1 MKISSFLYAAAFLA
15 VALVVSGSA
24 QAAPSAETFVKKAAV
39 ANLFEIQSSQLA
51 LQKSQNKQVKNF
63 AQMMIDDHTK
73 AGDQLKSTLSAA
85 NIDSSTVPT
94 TLDAK
99 HEKIEDKLNSA
110 PAGKFDK
117 DYIKA
122 QSQAHIETIVLFKS
136 YADNGDNAALKSF
149 ALQTLPTLEKH
160 KGEVD
165 ALMASGMSMGSSNAG
180 MNDMGTKA
188 GALPGTR

>member
-1 MKISSFLYAAAFLA
+1 MKTSSFLYAAAFLA
-15 VALVVSGSA
+15 IALLVSGSV

-51 LQKSQNKQVKNF
+51 LQKSHNEQVKKF

-73 AGDQLKSTLSAA
+73 AGEQLKSTLSAA

-99 HEKIEDKLNSA
+99 HQKIEDKLNSA
-110 PAGKFDK
+110 SAGKFDK
-117 DYIKA
+117 DYIQA
-122 QSQAHIETIVLFKS
+122 QSQAHIETIALFKS
-136 YADNGDNAALKSF
+136 YAENGDNPAIKTF
-149 ALQTLPTLEKH
+149 AQQTLPTLEQH
-160 KGEVD
+160 KSEVD
-165 ALMASGMSMGSSNAG
+165 ALMAGGTNAKSSNAG
-180 MNDMGTKA
+180 MNDMGTKE